1 MKCMQ
6 VYKCNNGYFAIYYIE
21 LPLSIIIVTIYLV
34 IYGLFVVLI
43 IITPAAV
50 PNLRRRILPLPND

>member
-1 MKCMQ
+1 MKCRQ

-34 IYGLFVVLI
+34 IYGLFCSTNYYHPSGKYQLG
-43 IITPAAV
+43 T
-50 PNLRRRILPLPND
+50 